1 MIKGSFDNGSPFIEG
16 LLVFPGLN
24 IQGTI
29 SFLLDTG
36 ADESCV
42 MPTDGRRLGI
52 DYGNLTGRTVSI
64 RGASGSVDSTK
75 RPALVFFAE
84 DTGKVRL
91 YRIQIHI
98 MPDEPALHGIHSL
111 LGQDILSRWRTV
123 HDPTRG
129 RIQATVLSAD
139 RTLRPLSPE

>member
-24 IQGTI
+24 VQGTI

-52 DYGNLTGRTVSI
+52 DYSSLTGRKVSI
-64 RGASGSVDSTK
+64 RGVSGSIDSIK
-75 RPALVFFAE
+75 RPVLVLFAE
-84 DTGKVRL
+84 DTGRVRL
-91 YRIQIHI
+91 YRIEMDI
-98 MPDEPALHGIHSL
+98 MPDDPGLHGIPSL

-129 RIQATVLSAD
+129 RIQATVISAD
-139 RTLRPLSPE
+139 RTLPPA